1 MNTLIKMAWR
11 NIWRN
16 KKRTVLTMSSITIAI
31 FLSLFSRSL
40 QKGTFGNMI
49 SNAVKFSSGYLQI
62 QKKGYWE
69 DKTIDETF
77 EQTSKIQNLLEK
89 NNNVSSILPR
99 LESFALASSGLQTK
113 GTMVIGTIPE
123 LEDQLN
129 NYSKK
134 IIKGNFISEK
144 DNSIVIGDEL
154 ASFMKVDVGD
164 SLVLLGQGYHGI
176 TAAAKYNIK
185 GILHLPIPQLN
196 KQLVL
201 LPLQECQYFYASE
214 NRLTSI
220 SLMLNDLE
228 LIDKTKDEI
237 NNSLNKNYAV
247 MTWAEMNK
255 ELLQFV
261 DTKNIG
267 SIIMLAVLYIV
278 IGFGVFGTIM
288 MMTMERRKE
297 FAIMVSIGMRK
308 SKLLI
313 VVFFETLFIGCGA
326 IVLGILISYPVL
338 LYLSKNPIKLSG
350 EFALAM
356 EKVGAEPI
364 LPFVLNS
371 EIFIYQT
378 LSVILIVMVA
388 ITYPLIFIL
397 KFDVLKAMKN

>member
-77 EQTSKIQNLLEK
+77 EQTSHIQNLLEK
-89 NNNVSSILPR
+89 NKNVSSILPR

-176 TAAAKYNIK
+176 TAAAKYKIN
-185 GILHLPIPQLN
+185 GILHLPIPRLN

-201 LPLQECQYFYASE
+201 MPLQECQYFYASE

-220 SLMLNDLE
+220 SLMLNDPE
-228 LIDKTKDEI
+228 LIDETKDEI
-237 NNSLNKNYAV
+237 NNSLNENYAV

-261 DTKNIG
+261 DTKNVG
-267 SIIMLAVLYIV
+267 SIIMLTVLYIV
-278 IGFGVFGTIM
+278 IGFGVFGTVM
-288 MMTMERRKE
+288 MMSMERRKE

-308 SKLLI
+308 SKLLF

-326 IVLGILISYPVL
+326 IVLGITISFPIL
-338 LYLSKNPIKLSG
+338 LYLSQNPIKLSG
-350 EFALAM
+350 EFAMAM

-364 LPFVLNS
+364 MPFVINS
-371 EIFIYQT
+371 DIFLYQT

-388 ITYPLIFIL
+388 VTYPLIFIL